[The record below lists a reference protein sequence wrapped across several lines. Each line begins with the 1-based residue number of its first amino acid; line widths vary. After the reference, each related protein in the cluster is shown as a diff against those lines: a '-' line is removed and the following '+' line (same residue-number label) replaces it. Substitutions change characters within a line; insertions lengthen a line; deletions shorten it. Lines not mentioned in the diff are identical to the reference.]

1 MVTST
6 PERIS
11 TPGEVRVPSVLAVL
25 VAHDGAEWLRECLQ
39 SLASQTHP
47 RLGVLAVDVSSSDGS
62 DELLRQ
68 ALGDARVLSVDAEAG
83 MAGAIRAAL
92 DLPAVNAADYVL
104 ILHDDA
110 ALSPEAVAK
119 MVDAAEN
126 IRGVERVGVVGPK
139 VVDWDDPKILRDV
152 GRSTDR
158 FGHPYSPLQQDEMD
172 QGQYDR
178 VLEVLYVSSC
188 AMLISRDA
196 WRRTGVFDERL
207 DGHHDDLDFCWRARL
222 AGFRV
227 LMTPLAQVRHRDARA
242 TGDRLEEGR
251 HGRQYQAERAA
262 LAAMLKNYGV
272 LSLIWLLPLHLVFG
286 IVRLLYLTVSR
297 RFEDAYELA
306 SAWTWNLVHLPSTI
320 RRRVRAQSVRNV
332 RDGAVR
338 RFMQPALIRVPR
350 WFQQAELIFE
360 EQLEDEREHV
370 PVRRRA
376 RSLATQHP
384 VLVGWVVGAA
394 VGLLAYRVLTS
405 TPVLDGGALPA
416 FPSLAGTYFS
426 ELVSGVR
433 TTGLGGPYAASP
445 ALALLGA
452 LAWLPGFDGA
462 TVQKLLLAA
471 LPAVA
476 AILLYRALARQT
488 RDRVAGVV
496 GALTLVL
503 SAVVFWSFSDGRI
516 AMLVAICVIA
526 AMFDRVDQA
535 FGERPAS
542 MARFVIAMGAV
553 VAIGL
558 AFAPGVVLALGVL
571 VAAALLTGPNR
582 GRGLLLSIGGA
593 AVGGAL
599 VFPFLTDLGRFP
611 AQALGSVIGSADL
624 LRLGRLAPGAG
635 PGTWVIAWFVPV
647 AAAIAFSIVGPAVR
661 RRAWR
666 AVIVAV
672 AGVFLAWASA
682 AGWLPTSVANAPVY
696 VALAAVAEA
705 AVVAYGVASIGA
717 GIERHAF
724 GYRQIAAGTLAVV
737 LVVGAGGQALQAAI
751 GGWAIGANGLPSA
764 WPLIANGPSDSRVLW
779 IGAADRGRFP
789 APGGDPIGIVQA
801 GAASIRY
808 GLTERD
814 GTSVLDL
821 ARPDGGPGYDYV
833 RSALAEILAGA
844 TDHAGALLAPLGV
857 RFVVAAAGDLP
868 AAARARLDAQ
878 LDLDMVPAG
887 GLTVYR
893 DSRWVPS
900 AMTTR
905 DRSFTRAASDASML
919 RTSSVGAVSWT
930 QLERSDSGWA
940 GTSSGGIAYVADQ
953 FASGW
958 RATVSDGTQ
967 GPSPAFG
974 WAMRFPAPAG
984 RVSIRFGGQSART
997 AELILLGVLWLGVL
1011 WVTRRPGSR

>member
-11 TPGEVRVPSVLAVL
+11 TSGEVRVPSVLAVL
-25 VAHDGAEWLRECLQ
+25 VAHDGVEWLRECLQ
-39 SLASQTHP
+39 SLAAQTHP
-47 RLGVLAVDVSSSDGS
+47 RLGVVAVDVASSDGS

-68 ALGDARVLSVDAEAG
+68 ALGDERVLSVDPDAG
-83 MAGAIRAAL
+83 IAGAIRAAL
-92 DLPAVNAADYVL
+92 DLPAAHAADYVL
-104 ILHDDA
+104 ILHDDS

-158 FGHPYSPLQQDEMD
+158 FGHPYSPLQEDEMD

-188 AMLISRDA
+188 AMLVSRDA
-196 WRRTGVFDERL
+196 WQRTGVFDERL

-242 TGDRLEEGR
+242 TGERPEDGH

-286 IVRLLYLTVSR
+286 IVRLLYLTLSR

-338 RFMQPALIRVPR
+338 RFMQSALIRVPR

-360 EQLEDEREHV
+360 EQLEEEREHV

-376 RSLATQHP
+376 RSLATEHP
-384 VLVGWVVGAA
+384 VLVGWVVGAG
-394 VGLLAYRVLTS
+394 VGLLAYRVLMS
-405 TPVLDGGALPA
+405 APILEGGALPA

-445 ALALLGA
+445 ALAVLGA

-462 TVQKLLLAA
+462 TVQKLLLAV
-471 LPAVA
+471 LPALA
-476 AILLYRALARQT
+476 AIVLYRGLARQT
-488 RDRVAGVV
+488 RDRVAGVT
-496 GALTLVL
+496 GAVTLVL

-516 AMLVAICVIA
+516 ALLVAICVIA

-535 FGERPAS
+535 FGERPA
-542 MARFVIAMGAV
+542 APVRFIIAMGAV
-553 VAIGL
+553 AAIGL
-558 AFAPGVVLALGVL
+558 AFAPGVVLALGVI
-571 VAAALLTGPNR
+571 AAAAFLTGPRR
-582 GRGLLLSIGGA
+582 GRGLVLSVAGA

-599 VFPFLTDLGRFP
+599 VFPFLPDLGRFP
-611 AQALGSVIGSADL
+611 KEALGSVVGSTDL
-624 LRLGRLAPGAG
+624 LRLGRLAPGSGA
-635 PGTWVIAWFVPV
+635 GTWVIAWFVPV
-647 AAAIAFSIVGPAVR
+647 AAAIAFSIVGPAMR

-666 AVIVAV
+666 AVIAAV
-672 AGVFLAWASA
+672 AGLFLAWASA
-682 AGWLPTSVANAPVY
+682 AGWLPMSVANAPVY
-696 VALAAVAEA
+696 VALSAVAEA

-724 GYRQIAAGTLAVV
+724 GYRQIAAAALAGV
-737 LVVGAGGQALQAAI
+737 LVVGVGGQALQAAF
-751 GGWAIGANGLPSA
+751 GEWAIGANGLPSA
-764 WPLIANGPSDSRVLW
+764 WPVIANGPSDSRVLW
-779 IGAADRGRFP
+779 IGSGDGGRFP

-808 GLTERD
+808 GLTDRD

-833 RSALAEILAGA
+833 RSALAEMLAGA

-868 AAARARLDAQ
+868 AATRARLDAQ
-878 LDLDMVPAG
+878 LDLDLVPAG

-893 DSRWVPS
+893 DARWLPS
-900 AMTTR
+900 AMTTQ
-905 DRSFTRAASDASML
+905 DRSFTRAASDSSML
-919 RTSSVGAVSWT
+919 PTSSVGAVPVTRLQQSG
-930 QLERSDSGWA
+930 SGWA

-953 FASGW
+953 YASGW
-958 RATVSDGTQ
+958 RASTSDGTER
-967 GPSPAFG
+967 PSQAFG
-974 WAMRFPAPAG
+974 WAMTLPAPAG
-984 RVSIRFGGQSART
+984 PVSIRFAGQSART
-997 AELILLGVLWLGVL
+997 AELILLGVLWLGVV